1 MQRSPGERPKPQ
13 LTEAEFHDAIGPL
26 VRNCS
31 GAEFTAD
38 RAKDYYI
45 LLQFVPAKFLRAAVV
60 EYLRTATEAW
70 FPMPRVLLDLARKAK
85 RADTERRIAIA
96 PPCETCGCTG
106 LVTAR
111 PRGSEVWAAFAC
123 CCVRGMQFRA
133 HAKYDEST
141 METWRDQSRLVH
153 SAPVAVLPLHEMT
166 RRIGNIPELSAK
178 EQP

>member
-1 MQRSPGERPKPQ
+1 MHRSPGERPKPQ

-70 FPMPRVLLDLARKAK
+70 FPMPRVLLDLARRRSVRTRSEELQSRRRVK
-85 RADTERRIAIA
+85 RAD
-96 PPCETCGCTG
+96 
-106 LVTAR
+106 
-111 PRGSEVWAAFAC
+111 
-123 CCVRGMQFRA
+123 VRGLLRHDRA
-133 HAKYDEST
+133 AQRCGRRSPAVVFAGCSSGRMRSMTNPRWIHGAINPGLCIPLL
-141 METWRDQSRLVH
+141 WRCFLC
-153 SAPVAVLPLHEMT
+153 T
-166 RRIGNIPELSAK
+166 K
-178 EQP
+178 